1 MAPSLPKTY
10 RAAVLDDKGT
20 KLVLK
25 DIDLKLPGPGQVLIK
40 ALACGVCHTDEFLRQ
55 GFLGNSFPRIPGH
68 EVIGDIVAVGEGV
81 TRVKEGE
88 RVGGPW
94 HGGESPSCILIP
106 RTPALGSRLARP
118 DHAGANT
125 PPSNVAD
132 VKVMITKHRPR
143 WNLPV
148 LPARD
153 IPNL

>member
-10 RAAVLDDKGT
+10 KAAVLDDKGT

-25 DIDLKLPGPGQVLIK
+25 DVDLKLPGPGQVLIK

-94 HGGESPSCILIP
+94 HGGESPSFP
-106 RTPALGSRLARP
+106 RFLSPLG
-118 DHAGANT
+118 T
-125 PPSNVAD
+125 PPLV
-132 VKVMITKHRPR
+132 RPPVS
-143 WNLPV
+143 LPGAST
-148 LPARD
+148 LSEQCH
-153 IPNL
+153 

>member
-10 RAAVLDDKGT
+10 KAAVLDDKGT

-25 DIDLKLPGPGQVLIK
+25 DVDLKLPGPGQVLIK

-94 HGGESPSCILIP
+94 HGGESFLPLDPAPS
-106 RTPALGSRLARP
+106 
-118 DHAGANT
+118 
-125 PPSNVAD
+125 
-132 VKVMITKHRPR
+132 
-143 WNLPV
+143 PV
-148 LPARD
+148 LPC
-153 IPNL
+153 LSQLGS